1 MNLNIRRLSKIKGN
15 QMKNKFAVFVQQ
27 KKNIIQG

>member
-27 KKNIIQG
+27 KKT